1 MYTPGLHDPEK
12 EVARMSTFLL
22 IFGLA
27 ALLIV
32 GGMRGS
38 LHLRTHRISTG
49 RRLSGLRR
57 FHAAQSN
64 YTTEDEMSHRA
75 RKIVITLIIL
85 LVMLS
90 VIILSALNAVNH

>member
-1 MYTPGLHDPEK
+1 
-12 EVARMSTFLL
+12 MSTFLL

-38 LHLRTHRISTG
+38 LHLRPHHMPTG

-64 YTTEDEMSHRA
+64 YTTEDEMSQRA
-75 RKIVITLIIL
+75 RKALIIL
-85 LVMLS
+85 ILFLSMLS
-90 VIILSALNAVNH
+90 VIIITLLNAVIH

>member
-1 MYTPGLHDPEK
+1 
-12 EVARMSTFLL
+12 MSTFLL

-38 LHLRTHRISTG
+38 LHLRPHHMPTG

-64 YTTEDEMSHRA
+64 YTTEDDEMSQRA
-75 RKIVITLIIL
+75 RKALIIL
-85 LVMLS
+85 ILFLIMLS
-90 VIILSALNAVNH
+90 VIIITLLNAVIH

>member
-1 MYTPGLHDPEK
+1 MYTPGLDDPGK
-12 EVARMSTFLL
+12 EVAHMSTFLL

-57 FHAAQSN
+57 SHTAHSN

-75 RKIVITLIIL
+75 RKILITLILL

-90 VIILSALNAVNH
+90 VIILTASNAVIH

>member
-1 MYTPGLHDPEK
+1 
-12 EVARMSTFLL
+12 MSTFLL

-57 FHAAQSN
+57 SHTAHSN

-75 RKIVITLIIL
+75 RKILITLILL

-90 VIILSALNAVNH
+90 VIILTASNAVIH